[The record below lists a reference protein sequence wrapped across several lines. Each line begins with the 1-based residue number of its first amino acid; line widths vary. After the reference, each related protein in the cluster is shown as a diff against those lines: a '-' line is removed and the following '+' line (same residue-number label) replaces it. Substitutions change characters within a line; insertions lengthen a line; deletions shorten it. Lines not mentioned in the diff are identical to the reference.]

1 MRSLLTER
9 CVDAIIALS
18 GPIETARIEIFYGI
32 SWRNAMIDLTVCLD
46 PTASR
51 PLYQQLYDSL
61 TDQIRS
67 GRLKSGDRLPG
78 KRSLASQLAV
88 AVHTVDTAYQM
99 LVAEGYLEA
108 RAKSGF
114 FVLEYTDMFPQTVAP
129 IVEKGPSPPS
139 PAPAPKFD
147 LSTGAV
153 DTALFPFRTWGRIQ
167 KDLLYNGSGLLSHGH
182 RQGDPELRR
191 ELEVYLRSYRG
202 VICSP
207 EQIVVGAGV
216 EYLLGLAAALL
227 RGSTAAVENPGYD
240 RSRTILENNGIACR
254 CVGIDSA
261 GLDPAELE
269 ASGADLCYVT
279 PSHHFPTGVTMPAG
293 RRAQLLRWAAAQ
305 PGRYILEDDYD
316 AEFRFDMRPIPSLQ
330 GMAGPDGPVVYLCT
344 FSKSLAPSI
353 RIACM
358 VLPWPLLERYRQTF
372 GSYASTVSRF
382 EQQTLR
388 QFLEEG
394 YFSRHLARMRSAY
407 KGRMERLAAA
417 LEEAF
422 GREKIR
428 LDGRHTGLHLL
439 LTLPDGPGESA
450 MIASA
455 QKEGVRLRGLSEY
468 YMERREL
475 CRENT
480 VVLGYA
486 SLKNEEIPE
495 LVQALRRAW
504 LPGVERRDLQWQ
516 LTV

>member
-1 MRSLLTER
+1 
-9 CVDAIIALS
+9 
-18 GPIETARIEIFYGI
+18 
-32 SWRNAMIDLTVCLD
+32 MIDLTLCLD
-46 PTASR
+46 PGADR

-61 TDQIRS
+61 AAQIKS
-67 GRLKSGDRLPG
+67 GRLKRGDRLPG

-88 AVHTVDTAYQM
+88 AVNTVDTAYQM

-114 FVLEYTDMFPQTVAP
+114 FVLEYTDVLPQTAAP
-129 IVEKGPSPPS
+129 RQEPPPP

-167 KDLLYNGSGLLSHGH
+167 KELLYNGSGLLSHGH

-191 ELEVYLRSYRG
+191 ELENYLRSYRG
-202 VICSP
+202 VVCSP
-207 EQIVVGAGV
+207 EQVVVGAGV
-216 EYLLGLAAALL
+216 EYLLGLVATLL
-227 RGSTAAVENPGYD
+227 HGSVAAVENPGYD
-240 RSRTILENNGIACR
+240 RPRTILENNGIACR
-254 CVGIDSA
+254 YVGIDNG
-261 GLDPAELE
+261 GLDPAALE
-269 ASGADLCYVT
+269 SSGANLCYVT

-358 VLPWPLLERYRQTF
+358 VLPWPLLERYRRAF

-388 QFLEEG
+388 LFLEEG
-394 YFSRHLARMRSAY
+394 YFPRHLARMRSAY
-407 KGRMERLAAA
+407 KARMERLMAA
-417 LEEAF
+417 LEERF
-422 GREKIR
+422 GRENIR
-428 LDGRHTGLHLL
+428 LTGRHTGLHLL
-439 LTLPDGPGESA
+439 LTLPDGPGEERMTA
-450 MIASA
+450 AA
-455 QKEGVRLRGLSEY
+455 LREGVRLRGLSGY
-468 YMERREL
+468 YMADREQ
-475 CRENT
+475 CPENT

-486 SLKNEEIPE
+486 SLRDEEIPE
-495 LVQALRRAW
+495 LVQALVRAW
-504 LPGVERRDLQWQ
+504 RK
-516 LTV
+516 